1 MILKQKNLSELYDK
15 SYHKN
20 NVFEIVLIIIF
31 AVITL
36 IGILNHAMWRDEL
49 NGWLIARDSYSFI
62 NFLIILSTKD
72 ILLFGTFVYGF

>member
-1 MILKQKNLSELYDK
+1 
-15 SYHKN
+15 
-20 NVFEIVLIIIF
+20 
-31 AVITL
+31 
-36 IGILNHAMWRDEL
+36 MWRDEL